1 MSKVLLGA
9 ALEALSRIV
18 HHRRR
23 SALNLATEVEIPTL
37 VHGIVDLIGQG
48 TRPLPNLQVL
58 KIFREVHVVTFYLPL
73 FTNALAAGSLELG
86 AWSPKQIRL
95 TDY

>member
-1 MSKVLLGA
+1 MVKVFSGMVA
-9 ALEALSRIV
+9 ASRSICTAVV

-58 KIFREVHVVTFYLPL
+58 KIFRKVHAVTFYFLP
-73 FTNALAAGSLELG
+73 FTFHQRFSGKERG
-86 AWSPKQIRL
+86 P
-95 TDY
+95 D